1 VKTPSLRCN
10 RLGCALFASAA
21 LLIAGACSS
30 QDAGPGKGQGS
41 GGSTGSGG
49 GSGAS
54 GSGGAVGTGGAA
66 SGGSAQSGGTSGGT
80 GGTSGST
87 GGSPG
92 SASGGASGGANASG
106 GTVGTGGGAAGAG
119 GGARG
124 GNNGALGS
132 GGAGATAAGGT
143 SGGMGGAS
151 ACSGAGKALEF
162 TGDSQTRLDAMVT
175 EGLPLGNASRTV
187 EMWVYS
193 VHDSWKNE
201 HHLYQYG
208 PSNPREAAF
217 GIDFGDGPYPA
228 IQIYTNGTGDTNLKV
243 PQDTVKETGWF
254 HFAMV
259 WDGPSKTI
267 RGVVNGVTA
276 GKKTLTVQ
284 LATAMT
290 ALSIGYSPTFSG
302 SSGFTGRI
310 DEFRIWNSAR
320 TDAEITA
327 TMHQHLTGKET
338 GLVVYFPFDEGT
350 GTTTK
355 DLVKSYEA
363 KSVGKTA
370 PKWVTSDIDVT
381 CP

>member
-1 VKTPSLRCN
+1 M
-10 RLGCALFASAA
+10 A
-21 LLIAGACSS
+21 
-30 QDAGPGKGQGS
+30 
-41 GGSTGSGG
+41 
-49 GSGAS
+49 
-54 GSGGAVGTGGAA
+54 
-66 SGGSAQSGGTSGGT
+66 T
-80 GGTSGST
+80 GGT
-87 GGSPG
+87 
-92 SASGGASGGANASG
+92 N
-106 GTVGTGGGAAGAG
+106 
-119 GGARG
+119 
-124 GNNGALGS
+124 
-132 GGAGATAAGGT
+132 
-143 SGGMGGAS
+143 GGMGGGS

-162 TGDSQTRLDAMVT
+162 TGDSQTRLEAMIT
-175 EGLPLGNASRTV
+175 EGLPIGNASRTV

-193 VHDSWKNE
+193 VHDSWRNE
-201 HHLYQYG
+201 HHLYQFG
-208 PSNPREAAF
+208 PSNPKEAAF

-243 PQDTVKETGWF
+243 PTDTVKETGWF

-284 LATAMT
+284 LMTGMT

-302 SSGFTGRI
+302 NSGFTGRI

-320 TDAEITA
+320 TDDEITK
-327 TMHQHLTGKET
+327 TMHQHLTGKES

-350 GTTTK
+350 GTSTK

-363 KSVGKTA
+363 KSIGKTA
-370 PKWVTSDIDVT
+370 PKWVTSDIEVT